1 MPPGFFTFVN
11 WVSLLG
17 SVGVI
22 VWWLARRSQWK
33 NETVNVPFKA
43 ALSLV
48 AFTLLI
54 AFAHGMG
61 FSFGGAFAVPF
72 AALAFG
78 VVMSF
83 AWAPHIGEWMAKP
96 ITSLF
101 DGGSAACEPRPLY
114 SIAEAKRKKGLYHEA
129 VFALHEQLRKFPKDV
144 TGQVMLAEIQA
155 ENLND
160 LPGAHV
166 TIERLCAQSGH
177 APENL
182 AIALNRLADWNLKF
196 GQDVGA
202 ARQALEKILELLPDS
217 EQAQMAIQ
225 RIAHLGTTENLLAS
239 RERETIRLR
248 PGAANI
254 GLRQE
259 SASLQKTAEDP
270 FAKAAEY
277 VKHLEKHPLDSESR
291 EKLAMIYA
299 EDYHRVDLAT
309 SQLEQL
315 IQQPNQPISHQIRW
329 LNLLASLHIKYGKDY
344 ELARA
349 ALQRIIDAAPDS
361 AIAAMAQQRLS
372 HLKLDLK
379 GTTEAQVI
387 KLGQYEQN
395 IGLKGRTPK
404 RGGE

>member
-1 MPPGFFTFVN
+1 MPAGFFTAVN

-17 SVGVI
+17 SVAVI

-33 NETVNVPFKA
+33 DEPVNVPFKA

-48 AFTLLI
+48 AFALLI
-54 AFAHGMG
+54 AFAHWMG

-78 VVMSF
+78 VVMSI
-83 AWAPHIGEWMAKP
+83 AWAPHVGELMAKP
-96 ITSLF
+96 FTSLF

-129 VFALHEQLRKFPKDV
+129 VFAIHEQLRKFPKDV
-144 TGQVMLAEIQA
+144 TGQIMLAEIQA

-166 TIERLCAQSGH
+166 TIERLCAQPGH
-177 APENL
+177 APANL
-182 AIALNRLADWNLKF
+182 AMALNQLADWNLKF
-196 GQDVGA
+196 GQDVAA
-202 ARQALEKILELLPDS
+202 ARQALEKILDLLPDS
-217 EQAQMAIQ
+217 EQAQMAAQ
-225 RIAHLGTTENLLAS
+225 RIAHIGTTENLLAS
-239 RERETIRLR
+239 RDRETIRLR
-248 PGAANI
+248 PGAANV

-259 SASLQKTAEDP
+259 SASLQKASEDP
-270 FAKAAEY
+270 VAKAAEY
-277 VKHLEKHPLDSESR
+277 VKHLEQHPLDSESR

-299 EDYHRVDLAT
+299 EHYQRLDLAT
-309 SQLEQL
+309 AQLEQL
-315 IQQPNQPISHQIRW
+315 IHQANQPVSHQIRW

-349 ALQRIIDAAPDS
+349 ALQGIIDAAPDT

-379 GTTEAQVI
+379 GTKEAQVI
-387 KLGQYEQN
+387 KLGHYEQN
-395 IGLKGRTPK
+395 IGLKGKMPK
-404 RGGE
+404 RGDA